1 MNENEI
7 LKSLAENQAR
17 QTALMEQ
24 FMNKD
29 GMATKA
35 PAATQ
40 TATPLHGPGGIWTHP
55 GLERDILTAHVRPM
69 GIAGQLPWLPTTYTD
84 PRFGTLTGYTQPT
97 GNQPDNSCEAA
108 PSGYVKG
115 CNLTARFGMIRYDT
129 NTIEMDKVMLK
140 INRGDHMDLRLKGAV
155 LGLTDLEPAG
165 LSQEQILN
173 VYTMSEMVTVG
184 VNFEREL
191 TRQTW
196 QGVVTA
202 TNEFPGLDVQIAT
215 GQVDAD
221 TNTAC
226 PALDSD
232 VKDFAYD
239 LLGGSGRDI
248 VEYLTMLMYYLEHNA
263 QRMGL
268 SPTQFAVV
276 MRPQMWQELSAIWPC
291 AYNTNK
297 CASSVIG
304 TSTVYIDGREN
315 VDDRRD
321 MRQRMVIEIN
331 DKEYP
336 VIVDDGIFEHNST
349 NNANLNP
356 GEFASSIY
364 VVPLTVVGGLP
375 VTYMQYLDYR
385 EAAIELPFLQN
396 KEDFWWTDG
405 GRYSWALDQNLWCYL
420 IAGKIEPRIV
430 LQAPHLAGRVD
441 HVRISPL
448 QHIRDPF
455 PTSSYFADGGVSLRD
470 TAATYY
476 AVWETR

>member
-1 MNENEI
+1 MSEDI
-7 LKSLAENQAR
+7 LKMLAESQVR
-17 QTALMEQ
+17 QNAILEQLMV
-24 FMNKD
+24 KD

-35 PAATQ
+35 PAGTM
-40 TATPLHGPGGIWTHP
+40 TATPLHGPGGVWTAP
-55 GLERDILTAHVRPM
+55 GLERDILTAHIRPM
-69 GIAGQLPWLPTTYTD
+69 GIAGSLPWIPTTFTD
-84 PRFGTLTGYTQPT
+84 PRFGTLTGYTATT
-97 GNQPDNSCEAA
+97 GDQPDNSCDAA
-108 PSGYVKG
+108 PTGYVKG

-140 INRGDHMDLRLKGAV
+140 LNRGDHTDLRLRGSV
-155 LGLTDLEPAG
+155 LGLTNLEPGG
-165 LSQEQILN
+165 LSQDQILN

-202 TNEFPGLDVQIAT
+202 TNEFPGLDAQIAT

-221 TNTAC
+221 TNVAC

-248 VEYLTMLMYYLEHNA
+248 VEYLTMLMYYLEHNSL
-263 QRMGL
+263 RMGL
-268 SPTQFAVV
+268 APTEFAVV
-276 MRPQMWQELSAIWPC
+276 MRPQMWQEVSEVWPC

-297 CASSVIG
+297 CGSQNALTNV
-304 TSTVYIDGREN
+304 TVMGDQM
-315 VDDRRD
+315 VAARRD
-321 MRQRMVIEIN
+321 MRQRRVIEIN

-336 VIVDDGIFEHNST
+336 VMVDDGIFEHNNI
-349 NNANLNP
+349 NNANLAA

-364 VVPLTVVGGLP
+364 IVPLTVVGGLP

-385 EAAIELPFLQN
+385 EAAIELPFLRN
-396 KEDFWWTDG
+396 KEDFWWTDS
-405 GRYSWALDQNLWCYL
+405 GRYTWALDQNLWCYK
-420 IAGKIEPRIV
+420 IAGKIEARVV
-430 LQAPHLAGRVD
+430 LQAPQLAGRID

-448 QHIRDPF
+448 QHVRSPF
-455 PTSSYFADGGVSLRD
+455 SDSPYFADGGVSLRS
-470 TAATYY
+470 TSTPYS
-476 AVWETR
+476 VWDGTQR

>member
-1 MNENEI
+1 MNENVV
-7 LKSLAENQAR
+7 LKQLAENQALLA
-17 QTALMEQ
+17 ALMA
-24 FMNKD
+24 NKD

-35 PAATQ
+35 PANTM
-40 TATPLHGPGGIWTHP
+40 TATPLHGPGGVWTAP

-69 GIAGQLPWLPTTYTD
+69 GIGGSVPWLPSTYTD
-84 PRFGTLTGYTQPT
+84 PRFGTLTGYTATTGTQPE
-97 GNQPDNSCEAA
+97 NSCDNA

-140 INRGDHMDLRLKGAV
+140 LNRGDHTDLRLRGHV
-155 LGLTDLEPAG
+155 LGLTGLEPGG
-165 LSQEQILN
+165 LDENQILN
-173 VYTMSEMVTVG
+173 IYTMSEMVTVG

-191 TRQTW
+191 TRQIW

-239 LLGGSGRDI
+239 LLGGTGRDI
-248 VEYLTMLMYYLEHNA
+248 VEYLTMLMYYLEYNA
-263 QRMGL
+263 LRMGL
-268 SPTQFAVV
+268 SPVNFAVV
-276 MRPQMWQELSAIWPC
+276 MRPQMWQELSEVWPC

-297 CASSVIG
+297 CSSQNTLTNV
-304 TSTVYIDGREN
+304 TVLGNEM
-315 VDDRRD
+315 VDVRRD
-321 MRQRMVIEIN
+321 MRQRMTIEIN

-336 VIVDDGIFEHNST
+336 VLIDDGIFEHNST
-349 NNANLNP
+349 NNANLAA

-364 VVPLTVVGGLP
+364 VVPLTVQGNFP
-375 VTYMQYLDYR
+375 VTYMEYLDYR
-385 EAAIELPFLQN
+385 KATPELPLLRN
-396 KEDFWWTDG
+396 KEDFWWTDS
-405 GRYSWALDQNLWCYL
+405 GRYAWALEQDLWCYL
-420 IAGKIEPRIV
+420 IAGKIEARVI
-430 LQAPHLAGRVD
+430 LRAPQLAGRID

-448 QHIRDPF
+448 QHVRSPF
-455 PTSSYFADGGVSLRD
+455 PSSSYFADGGSSLRD
-470 TAATYY
+470 TGEDSYY
-476 AVWETR
+476 AVWS